1 MEILAIT
8 IVCIGLTG
16 LLSALTPAFQIIHM
30 SDYQHNGW
38 MVLLSMIMLFVLGY
52 VGFVWV
58 LASKQV
64 NTVDMVVSAIFC
76 GGGGFV
82 YIITRMSRQT
92 IGDLKQIAEQKH
104 YLAYHDSLTG
114 LPNRL
119 CFYEELD
126 KLFDTPT
133 QPFCCMLVDVDNFKP
148 INDIYGHDHGDMVLQ
163 TIAKRLQNTIP
174 DGAIAAR
181 IGGDELAVIL
191 PGSRVDDA
199 VDTAQKIQQK
209 LAQPFN
215 CGRFQDP
222 VEASIGIALF
232 PQDGK
237 DRESLLVSADIAMY
251 KAKRSKRS
259 FQVYHP
265 DMELPQVVNYHD

>member
-8 IVCIGLTG
+8 IVCIGLSG
-16 LLSALTPAFQIIHM
+16 LLSALSPAFQIIHM

-64 NTVDMVVSAIFC
+64 NSVDMVVSAIFC

-92 IGDLKQIAEQKH
+92 IGDLKRIAEQKH
-104 YLAYHDSLTG
+104 FLAYHDSLTG

-119 CFYEELD
+119 YFYEQLD
-126 KLFDTPT
+126 QLIADTDAN
-133 QPFCCMLVDVDNFKP
+133 FCCMLVDVDNFKP
-148 INDIYGHDHGDMVLQ
+148 INDTYGHDHGDMVLQ

-174 DGAIAAR
+174 EGAVPAR
-181 IGGDELAVIL
+181 IGGDELAIL
-191 PGSRVDDA
+191 LPESDVGHA
-199 VDTAQKIQQK
+199 VEVAQQIQSK

-222 VEASIGIALF
+222 VEASIGIATF
-232 PQDGK
+232 PQDGH

-251 KAKRSKRS
+251 QAKRSTRS
-259 FQVYHP
+259 FQVFNS
-265 DMELPQVVNYHD
+265 DMELPKAVNYHE